1 MAKGLLRSLRSEFL
15 MKSFFAVSSLISVAA
30 LGQSSQDNVTEIIK
44 RSAAAM
50 ENNWKAAPGFSYTER
65 DVQSKKG
72 GAQVTKTYQV
82 AVFEGSNYNRLVAVN
97 DKPLSKTQ
105 EQQEEQ
111 KMRAEA
117 QKRQHESAGDR
128 AKRVAKYEKERRQ
141 DHAMIAEMAKA
152 FDFKLTGSERMN
164 GHDTWVF
171 EALPKAAYKPKM
183 RDAKVLPAMKGKL
196 WVDKQHYQWAKVQGE
211 VIRPVSFFGVLA
223 KVSPGTKFILEQ
235 EPVNGSIWLPK
246 HFSTNVK
253 ASALGFI
260 NESSTDDE
268 TYNNYKP
275 LASAAGLT
283 AMGGKPEVPK

>member
-1 MAKGLLRSLRSEFL
+1 MARRLLPYLRSQFL
-15 MKSFFAVSSLISVAA
+15 MKSFFAVSALLSVVA
-30 LGQSSQDNVTEIIK
+30 LGQSGQDNVTEIIK
-44 RSAAAM
+44 RSSAAM

-72 GAQVTKTYQV
+72 GAQVTKTYEV
-82 AVFEGSNYNRLVAVN
+82 ALIEGSNYNRLVAVN
-97 DKPLSKTQ
+97 DRPLSKTQ

-111 KMRAEA
+111 KFRAEI
-117 QKRQHESAGDR
+117 QKRQHESPAER

-152 FDFKLTGSERMN
+152 FDFKMTGSERMN

-171 EALPKAAYKPKM
+171 QALPKPGYKPKM
-183 RDAKVLPAMKGKL
+183 RDAKVLPSMKGKL

-211 VIRPVSFFGVLA
+211 VIRSVSFFGVLA
-223 KVSPGTKFILEQ
+223 KVSPGTRFMLEQ
-235 EPVNGSIWLPK
+235 EPVNGSVWLPK

-275 LASAAGLT
+275 LASSAGLA
-283 AMGGKPEVPK
+283 AMGAKREVPK

>member
-1 MAKGLLRSLRSEFL
+1 M
-15 MKSFFAVSSLISVAA
+15 MKSFCAVSAMMSVAA
-30 LGQSSQDNVTEIIK
+30 FGQSGQENVAEIIK

-65 DVQSKKG
+65 DVVSKRG
-72 GAQVTKTYQV
+72 GAQVTKTYEV
-82 AVFEGSNYNRLVAVN
+82 ALIEGSNYNHLIAIN

-105 EQQEEQ
+105 QQQEQQ
-111 KMRAEA
+111 KMQAEV
-117 QKRQHESAGDR
+117 QRRQHESPGER

-152 FDFKLTGSERMN
+152 FDFKLTGTERLN
-164 GHDTWVF
+164 GHDAWVF
-171 EALPKAAYKPKM
+171 EALPKPGYQPKI

-223 KVSPGTKFILEQ
+223 KVSPGTRFELEQ
-235 EPVNGSIWLPK
+235 EPVSDALWLPK

-260 NESSTDDE
+260 NQSSTDDE
-268 TYNNYKP
+268 TYKNYKP
-275 LASAAGLT
+275 IASSAALAAT
-283 AMGGKPEVPK
+283 RAKPGKTE